1 LDEALSLLEKGEKV
15 LYNPDWK
22 FLKGVEGK
30 FVPVFWSPVH
40 FPKQAGTMGLLCD
53 PKHKALSLFPTDSYT
68 DWQWWDLNINST
80 TLIIDDLKGAVP
92 VVEMIDNFTNNRR
105 LASLIEGKYGNGA
118 FMMASF
124 DLEQNLD
131 QRPVAKQMLISLL
144 NYMNSSDF
152 SPNNTVD
159 LGNVKDMIS
168 TVANDTKEDGK
179 SVY

>member
-1 LDEALSLLEKGEKV
+1 
-15 LYNPDWK
+15 
-22 FLKGVEGK
+22 
-30 FVPVFWSPVH
+30 
-40 FPKQAGTMGLLCD
+40 
-53 PKHKALSLFPTDSYT
+53 
-68 DWQWWDLNINST
+68 
-80 TLIIDDLKGAVP
+80 
-92 VVEMIDNFTNNRR
+92 
-105 LASLIEGKYGNGA
+105 
-118 FMMASF
+118 MMASY

-159 LGNVKDMIS
+159 LRNVKDMIS